1 MLLLL
6 LMSSRSSP
14 RDGGRSSAG
23 RSDRAAPL
31 HHVRSKF
38 SLVSFFVFCAS
49 AFCEEKKESNF
60 RHINI

>member
-14 RDGGRSSAG
+14 RDGGGRSSAG

-38 SLVSFFVFCAS
+38 SLVSFFVF
-49 AFCEEKKESNF
+49 
-60 RHINI
+60 